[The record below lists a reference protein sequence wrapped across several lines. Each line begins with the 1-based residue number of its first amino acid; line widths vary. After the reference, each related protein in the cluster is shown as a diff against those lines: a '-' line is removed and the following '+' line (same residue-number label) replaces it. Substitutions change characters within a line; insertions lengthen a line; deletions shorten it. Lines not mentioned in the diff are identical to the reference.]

1 MGQPNCQTTP
11 GSKLALYDKYRLS
24 YPTQA
29 IHRLLPS
36 LSIADGEVCILE
48 LGAGTGK
55 LTEDL
60 AAWSPKFRI
69 IALEPHG
76 QMRDFLA
83 QKRLQNV
90 TVMDGLAQHIPL
102 PGESVDCVLAAQTR
116 FASVQSLSEIC
127 RVLKPRG
134 SLGLIWNVEDYNSP
148 RSFQVQT
155 KWEEQLRKFIWA
167 LDDGQPRLKSEMWQS
182 AFDSSVAKQLFRL
195 PLNLETWRLS

>member
-1 MGQPNCQTTP
+1 MADSTHYSP
-11 GSKLALYDKYRLS
+11 
-24 YPTQA
+24 
-29 IHRLLPS
+29 
-36 LSIADGEVCILE
+36 IAK
-48 LGAGTGK
+48 ASWPWTGK

-102 PGESVDCVLAAQTR
+102 PDESVDCVLAAQVAQHFAFHW

-155 KWEEQLRKFIWA
+155 KWEEQLREIIWA